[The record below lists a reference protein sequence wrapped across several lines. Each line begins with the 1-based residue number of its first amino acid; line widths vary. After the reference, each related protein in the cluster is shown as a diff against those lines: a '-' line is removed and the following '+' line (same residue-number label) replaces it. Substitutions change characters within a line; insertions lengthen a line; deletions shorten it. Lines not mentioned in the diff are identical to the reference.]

1 MKINKNQIIEN
12 SPESFLIGS
21 IIIMI
26 GLTIPQIFFTGINGE
41 PYSLINHFVSE
52 LGWIYVS
59 ELALLFNLC
68 LFIGG
73 ILIIPFMIYLKSIIK
88 HNLMKLACFFGL
100 LSAIGCCFV
109 AIFPMDIE
117 SLFEHALFATI
128 FFVGSATMMVLFSI
142 SIVREKEKK
151 FPKYFALIGIIVAF
165 LNISLVIIDS
175 NDPLFNMIEFNV
187 QQYLISNIRPDFWLI
202 ALIEWFIVLSHLISL
217 MIIALFAKKMKK
229 KIVITNQ

>member
-26 GLTIPQIFFTGINGE
+26 GLTIPQIFFTGFNDE
-41 PYSLINHFVSE
+41 PYSLLNHFVSE

-59 ELALLFNLC
+59 ELALFFNIC

-73 ILIIPFMIYLKSIIK
+73 ILIIPFMIYLRSIIK
-88 HNLMKLACFFGL
+88 HNLMKLGSL
-100 LSAIGCCFV
+100 VGMLSAIGCCFV

-117 SLFEHALFATI
+117 LLSEHALFATI
-128 FFVGSATMMVLFSI
+128 FFVGSATMMVLFSL
-142 SIVREKEKK
+142 SILREKEKT
-151 FPKYFALIGIIVAF
+151 FPRHFALIGVIVAF

-187 QQYLISNIRPDFWLI
+187 QEYLISNIRPDFWLI
-202 ALIEWFIVLSHLISL
+202 AFIEWLIVLTTLFSL
-217 MIIALFAKKMKK
+217 MMIALYAKKMKK